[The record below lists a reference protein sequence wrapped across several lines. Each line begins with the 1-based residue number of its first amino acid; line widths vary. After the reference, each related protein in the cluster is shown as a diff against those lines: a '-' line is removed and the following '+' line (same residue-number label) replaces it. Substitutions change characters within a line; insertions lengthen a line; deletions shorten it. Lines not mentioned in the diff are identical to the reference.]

1 MHSCTAPESA
11 SAWTSTG
18 SRSGSRGFFSNS
30 VPLTSTNATA
40 KKSGSDPDFALLAS
54 ERCAAAGAD
63 GGLVAVDQKHFA
75 VAAVAA
81 LALHALAARR
91 ECRPRG
97 LLLEIVLER
106 HAIQRAP
113 RKMTIQARWSERIRR
128 PSRKAREIVHAR
140 DGRREFHYGRRLPM

>member
-1 MHSCTAPESA
+1 MHRCTAPESA

-30 VPLTSTNATA
+30 VLLTSTNATA

-81 LALHALAARR
+81 FALHMLAARR
-91 ECRPRG
+91 ERRSCG

-106 HAIQRAP
+106 HAYSVRL
-113 RKMTIQARWSERIRR
+113 RK
-128 PSRKAREIVHAR
+128 
-140 DGRREFHYGRRLPM
+140 